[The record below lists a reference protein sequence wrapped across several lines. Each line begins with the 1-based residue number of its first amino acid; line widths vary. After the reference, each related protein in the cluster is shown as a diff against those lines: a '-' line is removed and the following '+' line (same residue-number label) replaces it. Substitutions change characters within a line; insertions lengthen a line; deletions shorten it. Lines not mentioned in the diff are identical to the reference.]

1 MNNIKSMAL
10 KLNKLNFIIDNE
22 WIGTL
27 LLAGLRN
34 NYYPMI
40 ISLESSGNNIKADS
54 IKIKLL

>member
-1 MNNIKSMAL
+1 MAH